1 MTSHFFNFLFN
12 NLSFCFKV
20 KDKEKETLEK
30 IQEAK
35 LKVRNEIRDLKD
47 RLKLAQENMQYLKEK
62 VETDDM
68 GFDDAI

>member
-1 MTSHFFNFLFN
+1 M
-12 NLSFCFKV
+12 
-20 KDKEKETLEK
+20 
-30 IQEAK
+30 
-35 LKVRNEIRDLKD
+35 RNEIRDLKD

>member
-1 MTSHFFNFLFN
+1 LNRKKKFLFN
-12 NLSFCFKV
+12 NSSFCFKV